1 MPDSV
6 HLMYYKIKTGEPFA
20 KYPGS
25 WSAWG
30 YRGRGM
36 VEFCR
41 DVDVIGGWGR
51 GGARGGPRGPRGG
64 PGVGAGG
71 RAPRCAESD
80 CRFTM
85 QA

>member
-1 MPDSV
+1 
-6 HLMYYKIKTGEPFA
+6 
-20 KYPGS
+20 
-25 WSAWG
+25 
-30 YRGRGM
+30 M